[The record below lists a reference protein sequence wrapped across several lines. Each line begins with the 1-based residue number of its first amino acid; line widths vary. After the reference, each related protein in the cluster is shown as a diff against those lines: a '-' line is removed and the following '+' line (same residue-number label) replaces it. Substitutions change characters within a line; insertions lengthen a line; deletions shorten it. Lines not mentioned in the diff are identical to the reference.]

1 MFAWPRS
8 EDRVLGP
15 NLLEVGAIFLF
26 NAIPWR
32 VVMVK
37 RMLLGGVFG
46 GETTAIVGA

>member
-1 MFAWPRS
+1 
-8 EDRVLGP
+8 VLGP

-26 NAIPWR
+26 TLMLFHG

-46 GETTAIVGA
+46 GETTAIVGAYSRAEA